1 MARTSF
7 TTVPCIIKAV
17 GVGGGGCNAVN
28 RMVKAGIQGVDFI
41 AVNTDVQAL
50 MMNEAAT
57 RVQIGV
63 KTSAGL
69 GVGGDPGR
77 GRQAAEE
84 NQEELKKVIKGA
96 DMVFVAAGM
105 GGGTGTGACP
115 VVARVARESGALTV
129 AIVTKPFNFEMARR
143 QQIAEEGISTLSD
156 EVDAMIV
163 IPNERLLAI
172 TGQKV
177 TVDAA
182 FKTAD
187 DVLMTG
193 VRAISEVITVPG
205 MINLDFADVKSVMQ
219 GAGPSWLSIGYGT
232 GQDRV
237 REAARA
243 AISSEL
249 IEVPIYGATGVL
261 YVVSG
266 ANNLTLSEVNQA
278 AEVIESAVDEEAVV
292 LFGVTLDPRLDND
305 VRITL
310 VATGFSAVKQAA
322 AARRDEEFRGLIREL
337 EADESRLEMPAY
349 MRRPVTM
356 RRMSRKM

>member
-1 MARTSF
+1 
-7 TTVPCIIKAV
+7 
-17 GVGGGGCNAVN
+17 
-28 RMVKAGIQGVDFI
+28 MVKAEIQGVDFI

-50 MMNEAAT
+50 MMSEAPT
-57 RVQIGV
+57 RIQIGE
-63 KTSAGL
+63 KTAAGL

-84 NQEELKKVIKGA
+84 TIEELRGAIHGA
-96 DMVFVAAGM
+96 DMVFIAAGM
-105 GGGTGTGACP
+105 GGGTGTGASP
-115 VVARVARESGALTV
+115 LIARVARESGALTV

-143 QQIAEEGISTLSD
+143 QQIAEEGISDLTD

-163 IPNERLLAI
+163 IPNERLLSI
-172 TGQKV
+172 TGEKV
-177 TVDAA
+177 TVDSA

-205 MINLDFADVKSVMQ
+205 MINLDFADVKTVMQ

-243 AISSEL
+243 AVASEL
-249 IEVPIYGATGVL
+249 IEVPIDGATGVL

-266 ANNLTLSEVNQA
+266 AANLTLAEVNQA
-278 AEVIESAVDEEAVV
+278 AEVIEAAVDEEAVV
-292 LFGVTLDPRLDND
+292 IFGVTIDTKLDND

-310 VATGFSAVKQAA
+310 IATGFTPVKQVS
-322 AARRDEEFRGLIREL
+322 AARKDEEFRSLIREL
-337 EADESRLEMPAY
+337 ESDESRLETPAY

-356 RRMSRKM
+356 RRMSRKV